1 VPDVSD
7 AATRPTETHVVLAR
21 RAWGRMEAIH
31 TLHYFA
37 PAVHAAHQRIGL
49 DDVRMGYVASR
60 SAPMGPVGP
69 ELVLATFYGFAP
81 SFIAAAVPEAWNRV
95 TPTQVLDASL
105 QALGATLAEH
115 LGDLHADV
123 VRAGELAR
131 ELASLHPIL
140 ARPLAAAWSSVPV
153 ADDPYIALWQAVTII
168 RESRG
173 DGHLACLLD
182 AELDGTEVHLLAR
195 GDSPKLRQILGA
207 MRGWSD
213 PEWDAAVAR
222 LQDRGVLAADGT
234 PTEAGRTLHR
244 RIERRTDELA
254 APPWAAFGA
263 SGEQLVDTLEP
274 IVERLAA
281 SGILPGVVV
290 RAATA

>member
-1 VPDVSD
+1 VTNT
-7 AATRPTETHVVLAR
+7 ATNATEAHVALAR

-37 PAVHAAHQRIGL
+37 PAVHAAHQQLGL
-49 DDVRMGYVASR
+49 DDVRMSYVASR
-60 SAPMGPVGP
+60 SAPMGAVGP

-81 SFIAAAVPEAWNRV
+81 GFVAAAVPEAWNRT
-95 TPTQVLDASL
+95 TPAEVIQASL
-105 QALGATLAEH
+105 GALGATLAEH
-115 LGDLHADV
+115 LDDVHDEV
-123 VRAGELAR
+123 VRAAELAR
-131 ELASLHPIL
+131 ELATLHPIL
-140 ARPLAAAWSSVPV
+140 ARPLAAAWSSVPM
-153 ADDPYIALWQAVTII
+153 ADDPFVALWQAVTVI

-182 AELDGTEVHLLAR
+182 AELDGTQVHLLAR

-213 PEWDAAVAR
+213 PEWDVAVAR
-222 LQDRGVLAADGT
+222 LQDRELLDADGA
-234 PTEAGRTLHR
+234 PTDAGRALHE

-263 SGEQLVDTLEP
+263 SGDQLLDTLEP
-274 IVERLAA
+274 IAAPLAA

-290 RAATA
+290 RVATA